1 MEKKHKLVHNTAEK
15 RYEFDL
21 GDDMALVEYI
31 ETPDFMV
38 LTHTE
43 VPARYEGQGI
53 GSELVRG
60 VLEDVRARNK
70 QIIPQC
76 PFIAAYIYRHPE
88 WEDVVLKEVPA
99 R

>member
-1 MEKKHKLVHNTAEK
+1 MEKKHKLMHNTAEK

-53 GSELVRG
+53 GSELVRS

>member
-1 MEKKHKLVHNTAEK
+1 MEKKHKLVHNTAAK

-53 GSELVRG
+53 GSELVRS

>member
-1 MEKKHKLVHNTAEK
+1 MGKRHKLVHNTAGK

-38 LTHTE
+38 LTHTI
-43 VPARYEGQGI
+43 VPVRYEGQGI
-53 GSELVRG
+53 GSELVRD
-60 VLEDVRARNK
+60 VLEDIRARGK
-70 QIIPQC
+70 QIVPQC
-76 PFIAAYIYRHPE
+76 QFIAAYIYRHPE
-88 WEDVVLKEVPA
+88 WEDMVVKEVSA

>member
-53 GSELVRG
+53 GSELVRS

>member
-76 PFIAAYIYRHPE
+76 PFIATYIYRHPE